1 MKQNPAH
8 AAPSASARIAD
19 FITRHRA
26 AGPIPDAHVEQT
38 ARALIDTVACA
49 LAGRNEPAARIALE
63 YARTRQSPQSAD
75 AWGTGASLSVED
87 AALYNGVAG
96 HVLDFDDVTS
106 PLRGHPSIALLPA
119 LVALAQAHDLP
130 GRDLAAAYVAGFE
143 VMVKLARAM
152 VGDHYAKGWHST
164 SSIGILGATAAC
176 ASLLRL
182 TREQTIDA
190 LGIAVAQASGSRVNF
205 GTMSKSFQAGHCGV
219 SAIRAAMLA
228 RSGFTGAPDAIDG
241 ENGYMALYANG
252 ESLAEQLDT
261 LGTAPLEIEAASI
274 EVKKYPL
281 CYATHRTLDGILDLR
296 AEHGLRLDQVE
307 RVEILCSYRALVPL
321 IHPSPQTGLE
331 AKFSMQYAVA
341 AALHD
346 GAIGLSSFEDA
357 AVRRPAIQTFLA
369 KVEARE
375 DSGAPFPRWNEIRLH
390 TRAGAVLEKRVTLL
404 RGSAQSPLSRAELLA
419 KARDCFAFGGIP
431 EGADAFADAAFALDG
446 MRVRELFA
454 QLPQAREQTA

>member
-1 MKQNPAH
+1 MNRNATPA
-8 AAPSASARIAD
+8 ASSASARIAD
-19 FITRHRA
+19 FVGGFTPERITA
-26 AGPIPDAHVEQT
+26 AQIEQT
-38 ARALIDTVACA
+38 ARVLIDTVACA
-49 LAGRNEPAARIALE
+49 VAGAREPAARIALD
-63 YARTRQSPQSAD
+63 YARTRQSPQRAD
-75 AWGTGASLSVED
+75 AWGMGASLAVED

-119 LVALAQAHDLP
+119 LVALAQAHDLR
-130 GRDLAAAYVAGFE
+130 GRDLAAAYVVGFE

-176 ASLLRL
+176 AHLMRL
-182 TREQTIDA
+182 TREQIVDA

-219 SAIRAAMLA
+219 SAIRAVMLA

-241 ENGYMALYANG
+241 ENGYMSLYANR
-252 ESLAEQLDT
+252 ESLDGQLAA
-261 LGTAPLEIEAASI
+261 LGSAPLEIETAGI

-296 AEHGLRLDQVE
+296 AEHGLRLETVE
-307 RVEILCSYRALVPL
+307 RVEVLCSYRALVPL
-321 IHPSPQTGLE
+321 VHLAPQTGLE

-341 AALHD
+341 AALQD

-357 AVRRPAIQTFLA
+357 AVRRPAIQTFLGR
-369 KVEARE
+369 VEARE
-375 DSGAPFPRWNEIRLH
+375 ESGEPIPRWNAIRLY
-390 TRAGAVLEKRVTLL
+390 TKAGAVLEKRVTTL
-404 RGSAQSPLSRAELLA
+404 RGSAQLPLSRDELLA
-419 KARDCFAFGGIP
+419 KARDCFGFGGYP
-431 EGADAFADAAFALDG
+431 AGADAFCDAAHALDG
-446 MRVRELFA
+446 MGVREMFA
-454 QLPQAREQTA
+454 HLPQAGAQAS